1 MKTVTLTKEE
11 LNEMI
16 ESAVKRCR
24 HEDPSP
30 RTLEMFSQL
39 NSSFQ
44 EFKEEMKPVVEF
56 FHTVNSLNK
65 FFKWGGLSLFAVLTA
80 FYYFIKKL

>member
-1 MKTVTLTKEE
+1 MNKNVTLTKEE

-30 RTLEMFSQL
+30 RTLEMFNQL
-39 NSSFQ
+39 NTSFK
-44 EFKEEMKPVVEF
+44 EFKEEMKPSCGIF
-56 FHTVNSLNK
+56 PYGQQSQ
-65 FFKWGGLSLFAVLTA
+65 
-80 FYYFIKKL
+80 